1 MLPPNS
7 LHAKVGPKL
16 LDMKTRPQ
24 LAYDENKVDKK
35 SISSGNRPLKISF
48 FHLCFFRLCFFHLCF
63 FRAFLFPFS
72 FFLFPSLTS
81 LITLLCLYSVL
92 HVLFSF
98 INQSFGVWFI
108 PSKSCVERNIP
119 QSEIGAEWR
128 VASYKFRVESV
139 QC

>member
-1 MLPPNS
+1 VSFPVFLKS
-7 LHAKVGPKL
+7 EQEVAKKASAAGTGL
-16 LDMKTRPQ
+16 LKYR
-24 LAYDENKVDKK
+24 
-35 SISSGNRPLKISF
+35 F
-48 FHLCFFRLCFFHLCF
+48 FTFVFFVFVFFIFVF
-63 FRAFLFPFS
+63 FERF

-139 QC
+139 QW